1 MIVGEIVTKNE
12 LKSDQAKIDE
22 MLNTLAS
29 TYEEPEQ
36 LIEYYKTNPQA
47 MQTIQAAVMEEMIVD
62 WVIKQANVVDEKM
75 KFADLMN
82 PQQQAAA

>member
-1 MIVGEIVTKNE
+1 
-12 LKSDQAKIDE
+12 
-22 MLNTLAS
+22 
-29 TYEEPEQ
+29 
-36 LIEYYKTNPQA
+36 
-47 MQTIQAAVMEEMIVD
+47 MQTIQAAAMEEKIVD